1 MLYRRHLGVAFNGG
15 SNNSDKFVFYAK
27 QLSEIWN
34 LKIKFSP
41 PLIEKVSSPFNILK
55 LIINF
60 VALEIFKIIRKMNK
74 L

>member
-1 MLYRRHLGVAFNGG
+1 MHYQRHLGIAFSGG

-34 LKIKFSP
+34 LKIKFPP

-60 VALEIFKIIRKMNK
+60 VALEIFI
-74 L
+74 